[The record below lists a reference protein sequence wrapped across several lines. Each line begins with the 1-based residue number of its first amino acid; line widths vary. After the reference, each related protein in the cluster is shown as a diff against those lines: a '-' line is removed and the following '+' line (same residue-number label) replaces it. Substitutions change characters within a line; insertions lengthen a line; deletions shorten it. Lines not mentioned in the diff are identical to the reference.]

1 MIYRNFLPSPITG
14 IRKRALALVVMLLTV
29 LSASALE
36 KGIWIGGKKIDT
48 SVSGIYKV
56 SDNSSYGWRT
66 GQVTWDANKKELT
79 LYDFRVTTTNGPA
92 LQIVGMDLCVV
103 HIGYCLFENKSGI
116 AFYVCDSKVRFGE
129 SGPYSFTAL
138 EFSGKFGIVF
148 GTNSSVNSDTRVSVN
163 STYYCLMGEQK
174 GYGSLHVNHP
184 LKLASSVSAVN
195 NLGELTTSDSYGITS
210 SHGAHFYDGQIW
222 NKYHETQLTTVTYD
236 EVDYYGFKICGTPVN
251 GANYDCIDNYHFP
264 NAAFKGNISY
274 NSSTNELSLG
284 DKSAITNYSTWAPTI
299 ENPSNDGLEIVLGG
313 DVDFKYANQ
322 NQTTDALSIERNT
335 TLISDGQVKL
345 SLTTA
350 QAPKAGGIRV
360 VNSKLSMDGKW
371 NQGGLLSV
379 ETTCIYGKSKS
390 EPGELELLLKANV
403 KATGSSNGTVRFMK
417 VALQYPS
424 SYGTPVASTVSSPA
438 FFWKDGPKGAGV
450 YKNQT
455 DLATGEVNLVF
466 PSTQYKLWVNGEVV
480 NSNNKDNILFP
491 GLTSG
496 RVYATGENAL
506 TLANAVIDGNACG
519 SRIIEFNSSNTG
531 MLTLTGTNTVKDGNT
546 TTEIYHKNQ
555 KEALAII
562 GGGTL
567 KGTSL
572 DINAG
577 YMVVSGNGTQAKV
590 GYIRTTELAVSS
602 ATIEADNIRNNG
614 NTDDLHT
621 VKTALSNCVVESTEK
636 LPAYY
641 DNGNLTAKTGVRIIP
656 KPSNFTDY
664 NLRVGP
670 VAVNSANKDFI
681 WWPDVTSGR
690 IYYDGSKWLVLNN
703 ATVKYTGTRNL
714 IHNSAIDG
722 LQLRIDGINQIEC
735 ASAPFFVTYKNAEF
749 WGLGNGGRL
758 NVTGTTSATPNA
770 GSVNVLDSKTLTISS
785 SNVSYFLPSIDGGS
799 SGKLVVNTPVVLW
812 GSPQGTLANMGSITL
827 NGLEAITKNTMVK
840 LDVRNDA
847 VYDTNGNI
855 YKDFIDI
862 AKSGTG
868 IVLATGVT
876 LNKTTLSFANIGATE
891 RLTATVSPSNAT
903 YKTVTW
909 YTDGV
914 RVATVSSDGVVTA
927 VGEGTCNITARDSE
941 GHEAKCR
948 VTVSRPA
955 VQSVTLSQ
963 SDMLLTHEG
972 DNRYIRATV
981 SPTDANQTVTWTVSD
996 PTVVELRVGT
1006 DCGIY
1011 ALKEGEAE
1019 VTATVG
1025 GQSATCHVKVQWPVP
1040 MTSLTLL
1047 ADGKAVKEVHLKA
1060 PGQTIQFSANYTP
1073 SNATNTV
1080 LTWGSNTV
1088 RTGTID
1094 ENGLFTALDYGGTVV
1109 YASANDG
1116 SGMFEYIRVYVDR
1129 PPVPATSVEVA
1140 PWTVRGKYLGET
1152 IQLQANVTPENA
1164 DRSQMEWWSSNPNR
1178 SKVDQNGLVTTVSY
1192 GDCDIFYGIKDNAQ
1206 LRGQCSVIMDDPDW
1220 YIAATDIAIEGET
1233 EITILQDEPAHRVYF
1248 QQTPI
1253 NANSHAIWNGGD
1265 PDNQEFLDCTLGS
1278 NASDEYGRSYLDIS
1292 PREGGRTGTVNVTFC
1307 PSSWDYEACDGVAP
1321 TCTLK
1326 VNVVDPIFFTENS
1339 VEGIPVKYHVTDLAT
1354 NACEVYAEY
1363 DEMMPEFDPE
1373 LEDDAAVPAIPE
1385 TAEGKLTIPSKAGDY
1400 WVTHISARAF
1410 QKCTG
1415 ITEVEIEE
1423 GVRSIGA
1430 KAFSRKLTSLT
1441 KVTLPSTIS
1450 ELGSECFATS
1460 GMDYEHDEE
1469 GYPLAPLR
1477 EVIILAKTPP
1487 MGSEDMPIE
1496 NTSAFYGLPSDAVL
1510 YVPAGC
1516 KEAYNKMP
1524 WIGEVYDAEGDYT
1537 EHGWF
1542 SRIEE
1547 LPAYPDVEGDANGDG
1562 QVDISDLATVIA
1574 YVVSHKT
1581 PGTFLKKSADVNHDG
1596 KVDGEDIKAISQ
1608 LLMAAE

>member
-1 MIYRNFLPSPITG
+1 MIYRNLLSTPITG
-14 IRKRALALVVMLLTV
+14 IRKRALALIVMLLTV

-56 SDNSSYGWRT
+56 YDNSSYGWRT

-92 LQIVGMDLCVV
+92 LQIVGMNIGVV
-103 HIGYCLFENKSGI
+103 HVGYCLFENKSGI

-222 NKYHETQLTTVTYD
+222 NKYHETHLTTVTYD

-274 NSSTNELSLG
+274 NPSTNKLSLG

-299 ENPSNDGLEIVLGG
+299 ENPSNDGLKIVLGG

-335 TLISDGQVKL
+335 TLIADGPVKL

-371 NQGGLLSV
+371 NQGGRFSV
-379 ETTCIYGKSKS
+379 ETACIYGKSKS

-417 VALQYPS
+417 VALQYAS
-424 SYGTPVASTVSSPA
+424 NYGTPVASTVSSPA

-466 PSTQYKLWVNGEVV
+466 PSTQYKVLVNGEVV

-496 RVYATGENAL
+496 RIYATGENAL
-506 TLANAVIDGNACG
+506 TLANAVIDCNACG

-567 KGTSL
+567 KGTCL

-670 VAVNSANKDFI
+670 VAVNSANKDYI

-722 LQLRIDGINQIEC
+722 LQLRINGINQIEC

-749 WGLGNGGRL
+749 WGLSNGGRL
-758 NVTGTTSATPNA
+758 NVTGTTSTTPSA
-770 GSVNVLDSKTLTISS
+770 GSVNVLDGKTLTINSN
-785 SNVSYFLPSIDGGS
+785 NVSYFLPSIDGGS

-812 GSPQGTLANMGSITL
+812 GSPQGTLANMGKITL

-876 LNKTTLSFANIGATE
+876 LNKTTLNLANIGATE

-909 YTDGV
+909 YTDGL

-927 VGEGTCNITARDSE
+927 EGEGTCNITARDSE

-963 SDMLLTHEG
+963 SEMLLTHEG

-981 SPTDANQTVTWTVSD
+981 SPADANQTVTWTVSD

-1011 ALKEGEAE
+1011 ALKEGEAD

-1025 GQSATCHVKVQWPVP
+1025 GKSATCHVKVQWPVP

-1047 ADGKAVKEVHLKA
+1047 ADGKAVEEVHLSK
-1060 PGQTIQFSANYTP
+1060 PGQTIQFSAQFTP

-1129 PPVPATSVEVA
+1129 PPVQATNVEVI

-1164 DRSQMEWWSSNPNR
+1164 DRSKMEWWSSNPNR

-1206 LRGQCSVIMDDPDW
+1206 LRGQCSIIMDNPDW
-1220 YIAATDIAIEGET
+1220 SIYATGIEVDGSNEVT
-1233 EITILQDEPAHRVYF
+1233 VLQDKPLTVWF
-1248 QQTPI
+1248 NMTPI
-1253 NANSHAIWNGGD
+1253 NVSYLCLAELLNN
-1265 PDNQEFLDCTLGS
+1265 PDLQSPDAKDILDFDASRMGTEP
-1278 NASDEYGRSYLDIS
+1278 NALGRSALTIIPRMDVKLDG
-1292 PREGGRTGTVNVTFC
+1292 PRTVDVVVGASFH
-1307 PSSWDYEACDGVAP
+1307 DGVEP
-1321 TCTLK
+1321 YCILK
-1326 VNVVDPIFFTENS
+1326 VTVVPASYFNEDSE
-1339 VEGIPVKYHVTDLAT
+1339 EGISVNYHVTDLAT
-1354 NACEVYAEY
+1354 NTCEVYAELVKENEEY
-1363 DEMMPEFDPE
+1363 IKDQE
-1373 LEDDAAVPAIPE
+1373 LDDFMAVPAIIE
-1385 TAEGKLTIPSKAGDY
+1385 NSKGKLTIPTKAGDY
-1400 WVTHISARAF
+1400 WVTHISDRAF

-1430 KAFSRKLTSLT
+1430 KAFSRRLNSLT

-1450 ELGSECFATS
+1450 ELGSECFAAS
-1460 GMDYEHDEE
+1460 GGDYA
-1469 GYPLAPLR
+1469 LAPLR
-1477 EVIILAKTPP
+1477 EVTILAKTPP
-1487 MGSEDMPIE
+1487 TGPEDMPIE
-1496 NTSAFYGLPSDAVL
+1496 NISAFDGISEEAVL

-1516 KEAYNKMP
+1516 KEVYSVFPWYSDDEGMP
-1524 WIGEVYDAEGDYT
+1524 
-1537 EHGWF
+1537 GWF

-1547 LPAYPDVEGDANGDG
+1547 LPVYPDIEGDANGDAK
-1562 QVDISDLATVIA
+1562 VDISDLATVIA

-1608 LLMAAE
+1608 LMIAAE